1 MKKSLLTTAVVV
13 ILISLNS
20 IAMAGPT
27 IKLYEGDYQAG
38 SGGEFKA
45 IVTSEG
51 IPGYSVGSTF
61 QSFCL
66 EYDEYFR
73 FNTTYYVVVNDKAV
87 MGGAGGPSPD
97 PLDPRTAW
105 LYNEFADQT
114 LAGYIFDDINGRL
127 ASAEALQNAI
137 WYLEDEIDSVQSGSL
152 AEQFVQ
158 LANASDWYQNNY
170 IGDVRILNLYK
181 YRNLTGHVQDQIVR
195 ISAIPAPGAIAL
207 VGIGVSA
214 VGWLRRR
221 VLI

>member
-1 MKKSLLTTAVVV
+1 MRKSLLTIAVVV

-20 IAMAGPT
+20 ITMANPT
-27 IKLYEGDYQAG
+27 IKLLKGDYQAG

-45 IVTSEG
+45 VVTSEG

-66 EYDEYFR
+66 ENDEYFR
-73 FNTTYYVVVNDKAV
+73 YDTNYYVVVNDKAV

-114 LAGYIFDDINGRL
+114 LDGYIFDDINGRL
-127 ASAEALQNAI
+127 ASARALQNAI
-137 WYLEDEIDSVQSGSL
+137 WYLEEEIPLVQSGSL
-152 AEQFVQ
+152 AEHFIQ

-170 IGDVRILNLYK
+170 IGNVRILNLYK
-181 YRNLTGHVQDQIVR
+181 YSNLTRHVQDQIVR
-195 ISAIPAPGAIAL
+195 ISPVPAPGAIAL

>member
-1 MKKSLLTTAVVV
+1 MKKSLPTTVVV
-13 ILISLNS
+13 VTLLSLNS
-20 IAMAGPT
+20 ITMANPT
-27 IKLYEGDYQAG
+27 IKLFKGDYQAG

-45 IVTSEG
+45 VVTSEG

-66 EYDEYFR
+66 EYNEYFSY
-73 FNTTYYVVVNDKAV
+73 NTNYYAVVNDKAV
-87 MGGAGGPSPD
+87 QGGAGGPSPD

-114 LAGYIFDDINGRL
+114 LNGYIFDDIAGRI

-137 WYLEDEIDSVQSGSL
+137 WYLEEEIDTIQSSSL

-170 IGDVRILNLYK
+170 IGNVRILNLYK
-181 YRNLTGHVQDQIVR
+181 YSNLTGHAQDQICR
-195 ISAIPAPGAIAL
+195 ISPVPAPGAIAL

-214 VGWLRRR
+214 VGWLRKRI
-221 VLI
+221 LI

>member
-1 MKKSLLTTAVVV
+1 MKKSLLATAIVV
-13 ILISLNS
+13 ILVSLNS
-20 IAMAGPT
+20 ITMANPT

-38 SGGEFKA
+38 MGGEFKA
-45 IVTSEG
+45 VVTSEG

-66 EYDEYFR
+66 EHNEYFHY
-73 FNTTYYVVVNDKAV
+73 NTNYYVVVNDEAI

-105 LYNEFADQT
+105 LYNEFVEQT
-114 LAGYIFDDINGRL
+114 LIGYVFDDTSGRL

-137 WYLEDEIDSVQSGSL
+137 WYLEEEIDTLQSGSL

-158 LANASDWYQNNY
+158 MANASDWYQNNY
-170 IGDVRILNLYK
+170 IGNVRILNLYK
-181 YRNLTGHVQDQIVR
+181 YPNLCGHIQDQIVR
-195 ISAIPAPGAIAL
+195 IDVVPAPGAIAL
-207 VGIGVSA
+207 AGIGVSI
-214 VGWLRRR
+214 VGWLRKR

>member
-1 MKKSLLTTAVVV
+1 MKKSLLTAVVIV
-13 ILISLNS
+13 MLISINS
-20 IAMAGPT
+20 ITVAGPT
-27 IKLYEGDYQAG
+27 IKLYEGDYQSG
-38 SGGEFKA
+38 MGGEFKA
-45 IVTSEG
+45 VVTSEG

-73 FNTTYYVVVNDKAV
+73 YNTNYYVVVNDEAV

-105 LYNEFADQT
+105 LYNEFVEQT
-114 LAGYIFDDINGRL
+114 LDGYIFDDIDGRL

-137 WYLEDEIDSVQSGSL
+137 WYLEEEIDSVQSGSL
-152 AEQFVQ
+152 AEHFIQ
-158 LANASDWYQNNY
+158 LSNASDWYQNNY
-170 IGDVRILNLYK
+170 IGNVRILNLYK
-181 YRNLTGHVQDQIVR
+181 YSNLTGHVQDQIVR
-195 ISAIPAPGAIAL
+195 IAAVPAPGAIAL

-214 VGWLRRR
+214 IGWLRKR

>member
-1 MKKSLLTTAVVV
+1 MKKSLLTTIVVV
-13 ILISLNS
+13 IIISLNS
-20 IAMAGPT
+20 ITMANPT
-27 IKLYEGDYQAG
+27 IKLYEGNYQAG

-45 IVTSEG
+45 VVTSEG

-66 EYDEYFR
+66 EHDEYFR
-73 FNTTYYVVVNDKAV
+73 YDTTYYAVVNDKAV

-105 LYNEFADQT
+105 LYNEFVEQT
-114 LAGYIFDDINGRL
+114 LDGYIFDNRYGRL
-127 ASAEALQNAI
+127 ASARALQNAI
-137 WYLEDEIDSVQSGSL
+137 WYLEDEINYIHTGSL
-152 AEQFVQ
+152 ADHFVQ

-170 IGDVRILNLYK
+170 IGNVRILNLYK
-181 YRNLTGHVQDQIVR
+181 YSNLTGHVQDQIVR
-195 ISAIPAPGAIAL
+195 ISPVPAPGAVAL
-207 VGIGVSA
+207 VGLGVSA